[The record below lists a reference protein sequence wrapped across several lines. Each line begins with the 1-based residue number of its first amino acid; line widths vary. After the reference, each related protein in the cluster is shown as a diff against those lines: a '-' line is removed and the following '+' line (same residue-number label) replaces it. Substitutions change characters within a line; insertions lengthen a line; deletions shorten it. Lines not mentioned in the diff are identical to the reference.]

1 MASYDILVDGAV
13 WDTHDNRTGA
23 ARKAAKY
30 RKETGL
36 PVRIRR
42 ANPARLRV
50 KRRATKKVRSVSLR
64 NFTGKV
70 RLNPDKSVSILGV
83 GRKKKAKAK
92 TRRRK

>member
-1 MASYDILVDGAV
+1 MSKRAGSRKYRGYSPEVQRQKMANLKRLRKELAAMQ
-13 WDTHDNRTGA
+13 RA
-23 ARKAAKY
+23 ARKRTKMNSS
-30 RKETGL
+30 RKPKSRT
-36 PVRIRR
+36 
-42 ANPARLRV
+42 
-50 KRRATKKVRSVSLR
+50 VSLR